1 MLHFL
6 DRPKAGFANYWM
18 STGGQSTLW
27 RQFFK
32 DHSLRDPAEF
42 QQLKRLSKAALQAS
56 VDEEE
61 ISDVALLTQTGYL
74 TIKDVRYGDYYV
86 GYPNAEVAATLGDI
100 YSEKLLAGQS
110 LNGIG
115 AGNVAAVLAEG
126 NPDTAMEV
134 FNRMF
139 LALDY
144 QRYPVR
150 DEFACRGFLQAL
162 LMGARLY
169 SQIEVPNA
177 FGRSDLEVNA
187 GKKHWVFEL
196 KYLSRKET
204 STEKTAERSL
214 AEAVAQIKSRRYG
227 EQMATGELIRVAA
240 VFSEE
245 TRGFVRWQL
254 V

>member
-1 MLHFL
+1 
-6 DRPKAGFANYWM
+6 
-18 STGGQSTLW
+18 
-27 RQFFK
+27 
-32 DHSLRDPAEF
+32 
-42 QQLKRLSKAALQAS
+42 
-56 VDEEE
+56 
-61 ISDVALLTQTGYL
+61 
-74 TIKDVRYGDYYV
+74 
-86 GYPNAEVAATLGDI
+86 
-100 YSEKLLAGQS
+100 
-110 LNGIG
+110 
-115 AGNVAAVLAEG
+115 
-126 NPDTAMEV
+126 
-134 FNRMF
+134 
-139 LALDY
+139 
-144 QRYPVR
+144 
-150 DEFACRGFLQAL
+150 
-162 LMGARLY
+162 MGARLY

-204 STEKTAERSL
+204 LTEKTAERSL